1 MKINYR
7 SKRSS
12 KPALITFLLLV
23 LFWPQQAEMQTQ
35 HPGNDSDLA
44 YVYPTDTHPKTQSSL
59 FQLMNVYMMQGMEKA
74 QVFAQNNSIDMDDT
88 GVRVVIETSSFGPVR
103 NRLMSEYNV
112 QHVSNLL
119 SSSGAKL
126 ETSFNNLI
134 QSRVPL
140 EALVELKDYE
150 LIGRIRLPLIPQTCV
165 VSEGVSRVGA
175 LEWQDVS
182 PYKTD
187 EEVKVCILDDGF
199 TGYLSLLGSELPASV
214 EARSFRAD
222 GNLFT
227 NEHGTAC
234 AEIVHDIAPNA
245 KLYLV
250 NIGTDLEFLNAV
262 EWLISEEVDIIS
274 CSLSWVNAGAGDGTG
289 PINAVVGWAY
299 ANGIIW
305 VNSGGNDA
313 DVHWMGTFSDT
324 NSNGYHN
331 FLGGDE
337 IFSFNITGG
346 NWYGVFV
353 NWDDWGT
360 WSDISFSYS
369 GSDQD
374 FDVELYRWNG
384 SDWDYIG
391 SSSNVHSGN
400 QWTVEEIIGYVWPS
414 GKYGIA
420 IQKKNA
426 TRNVKFDIRFWGATS
441 AREYNIPEESMGIPG
456 DSANVIAVG
465 ATGLYNDSLHYYSS
479 RGPTKDG
486 TIKPDLTAPSGVSTV
501 SYGNLQFYGTSPCA
515 PLVAGA
521 CALLKEKTPL
531 TQRQIIDTLEGR
543 ALDLGMPGKDNL
555 FGSGRLKLN
564 K

>member
-1 MKINYR
+1 
-7 SKRSS
+7 
-12 KPALITFLLLV
+12 
-23 LFWPQQAEMQTQ
+23 MQTQ

-44 YVYPTDTHPKTQSSL
+44 SVYPTDTHPKTQSSL
-59 FQLMNVYMMQGMEKA
+59 FQLMNIYMVQGMEQA
-74 QVFAQNNSIDMDDT
+74 QAFARNNSIDMNDS
-88 GVRVVIETSSFGPVR
+88 GVRVVIETRSFGPAK
-103 NRLMSEYNV
+103 NRLMTGYSV

-119 SSSGAKL
+119 SNSGAKI
-126 ETSFNNLI
+126 ETTFMHLI
-134 QSRVPL
+134 QSRIPL
-140 EALVELKDYE
+140 QALTELKDDV

-175 LEWQDVS
+175 LEWQDIF

-187 EEVKVCILDDGF
+187 KEVKVCILDDGF
-199 TGYLSLLGSELPASV
+199 TGYLSLLGTELPASV
-214 EARSFRAD
+214 EARSFKAD

-262 EWLISEEVDIIS
+262 EWLIDEEVDIIS

-289 PINAVVGWAY
+289 PIDAVAGWAY
-299 ANGIIW
+299 ASGIIW
-305 VNSGGNDA
+305 VNSAGNDA
-313 DVHWMGTFSDT
+313 NVHWMGTFSDT

-346 NWYGVFV
+346 DWYGVFV
-353 NWDDWGT
+353 NWDDWGD
-360 WSDISFSYS
+360 WNGYSYS

-374 FDVELYRWNG
+374 FDVQFYRWNG
-384 SDWDYIG
+384 SDWDYIS
-391 SSSNVHSGN
+391 SSSNIQSGD
-400 QWTVEEIIGYVWPS
+400 QWPVEEIMGEFWPS

-420 IQKKNA
+420 IYKKNA
-426 TRNVKFDIRFWGATS
+426 TRNVEFDIRFWGAIS
-441 AREYNIPEESMGIPG
+441 ALEYNIPEESMGIPA
-456 DSANVIAVG
+456 DSPYVMAVG
-465 ATGLYNDSLHYYSS
+465 ATDSYNDSYHYYSS
-479 RGPTKDG
+479 RGPTKDER
-486 TIKPDLTAPSGVSTV
+486 IKPDLTAPSGVSTE
-501 SYGNLQFYGTSPCA
+501 SYGYLQFYGTSPCA

-531 TQRQIIDTLEGR
+531 LQQQIIDTLEGR
-543 ALDLGMPGKDNL
+543 ALDLGMPGKDNM